1 MKASLGT
8 PTWGWGYNAWINFNW
23 RGAMKKYL
31 FGLGAMLVGAGLM
44 FVLMH
49 GEVSADSK
57 PEMFVCSGGSIEH
70 CETKT
75 LDCGRVHMSISCVKK

>member
-1 MKASLGT
+1 
-8 PTWGWGYNAWINFNW
+8 
-23 RGAMKKYL
+23 MKKYL

-44 FVLMH
+44 VVLTH

-57 PEMFVCSGGSIEH
+57 PEMFVCSDGAIEH

-75 LDCGRVHMSISCVKK
+75 SDCARVHMSISCVKK